1 MLFYIN
7 EEGIENGVYTDSEDG
22 LNHRYIQQNMDGNEA
37 NSDEIEDAQDA
48 EFSPENESAFVN
60 HLMESYMPTVPRKLN
75 LHRKNMI
82 LENGVIKD
90 CSFLV
95 TESMCEKYC
104 YDAELIESAA
114 LLEGARLDLAIRNL
128 IREGYNVDEIKK
140 FVDYHRN

>member
-1 MLFYIN
+1 MLFYYN

-22 LNHRYIQQNMDGNEA
+22 LNHKAIEDRLDGNEA
-37 NSDEIEDAQDA
+37 NADEIEAAQDA
-48 EFSPENESAFVN
+48 EFSPENEGAFIN
-60 HLMESYMPTVPRKLN
+60 HLMEAYMPTVPRKLN

-95 TESMCEKYC
+95 TEAMCEKYC

-128 IREGYNVDEIKK
+128 VREGYNVDEIKR
-140 FVDYHRN
+140 FIDYHRD